1 MPRVNLLKRGFLDT
15 ASGCRN
21 LLRKERW
28 GWGVCS
34 EPSVKTVEREKD
46 LERDSSVEVH
56 EPGNPQRVSRRSAF
70 QAELVVTEL
79 QEKYI

>member
-1 MPRVNLLKRGFLDT
+1 MRRKKRGKRQ
-15 ASGCRN
+15 RN
-21 LLRKERW
+21 REK
-28 GWGVCS
+28 
-34 EPSVKTVEREKD
+34 REKD